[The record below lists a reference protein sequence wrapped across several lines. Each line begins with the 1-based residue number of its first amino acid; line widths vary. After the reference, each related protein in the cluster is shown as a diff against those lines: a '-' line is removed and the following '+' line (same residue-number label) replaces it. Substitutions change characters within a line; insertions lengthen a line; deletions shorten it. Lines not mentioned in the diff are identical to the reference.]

1 MLSVRTLIIENIH
14 DFFFVECFP
23 DIYDFWTRNL
33 KTTAFKR
40 SNIYTIKYFRNVHDK
55 KNIVLQKNVILYML
69 ALGQYQ

>member
-55 KNIVLQKNVILYML
+55 KNVILYMFFFFYSISKI
-69 ALGQYQ
+69 Q